1 MKNKLRQE
9 KGITMMALVV
19 TIIILLILTSVLVFN
34 TQDSVYIKRLNN
46 LYSDI
51 ELLRAK
57 TDEYYNEYGQIPAKI
72 KYENK
77 IQLEKLKNV
86 RSTKNDTGNFYV
98 IDLEAMEGITLNYG
112 KDYENVKNL
121 PKNEETNANNYTDL
135 YIINEN
141 SHNIFFVRGIEIKEK
156 DTVKTYYTD
165 YTKPDETTVDIRY
178 VDGILIPDGYY
189 YIGKTKDS
197 SGNETIVISNNKEEN
212 VNLNQTNQ
220 FTWEKQISQIT
231 EVPSSVIL
239 EKLENNQEDY
249 QFIASVNNFKGYFKN
264 TAGNVR
270 YVVVNE
276 EQWSEAYTKDT
287 EYKDKNGDTV
297 TIPEGFKISMADTM
311 NTVKKGLVVKDEN
324 DNEWVWIEVPE
335 DVFTTANND
344 TDYDKIGND
353 LITYAQD
360 YRNGSSTQTY
370 EWKDTWYEGCGLT
383 EDEYSKLYK
392 SMLTSLYNN
401 NGFWMSRYEAGID
414 GSDENLNLALK
425 ENINISSTTP
435 RAVSKKDMIPYN
447 FVTCSQA
454 QKLASKMSTSS
465 NKTSSLLFG
474 IQWDLACKFL
484 EENSNLD
491 QSDIKTDSCKWG
503 NYSNTQF
510 KITSGNTKQYIS
522 SWKLTGKVQKEN
534 VSLLS
539 TGAAEYTRVLNIY
552 DFAGNEWEWTLE
564 CTTNN
569 GSSLRGGAFAN
580 LGNVNSASS
589 RGMNSKENSIYY
601 TFRAVL
607 Y

>member
-1 MKNKLRQE
+1 MKDKLKQE

-72 KYENK
+72 KYTN
-77 IQLEKLKNV
+77 IDTLKNV
-86 RSTKNDTGNFYV
+86 LSTKNDTGDFYV

-112 KDYENVKNL
+112 KDYETVKSDS
-121 PKNEETNANNYTDL
+121 THANDYTDL

-165 YTKPDETTVDIRY
+165 YTEPDETTVDIRY

-197 SGNETIVISNNKEEN
+197 SGNETIVISNTKEEN
-212 VNLNQTNQ
+212 VNISQPNQ
-220 FTWEKQISQIT
+220 FTWTKQIPQIT
-231 EVPSSVIL
+231 EVPSNVKL
-239 EKLENNQEDY
+239 EKNNQKDY

-264 TAGNVR
+264 TEGKVT

-344 TDYDKIGND
+344 TDYEKIEND

-360 YRNGSSTQTY
+360 YRGGSSAQSY

-383 EDEYSKLYK
+383 EEEYSKSYK
-392 SMLTSLYNN
+392 TMLTSIYNN

-425 ENINISSTTP
+425 GNINISSTTP

-454 QKLASKMSTSS
+454 QKLASQMSINF

-474 IQWDLACKFL
+474 IQWDLVCKFL

-491 QSDIKTDSCKWG
+491 QSDINTDSCKWG

-510 KITSGNTKQYIS
+510 KITSENAKQYIS